1 MKVWKIFH
9 RSTRKT
15 RKSRG
20 WVMRHWGR
28 ERIEENLIRALRVAG
43 ILFFTL
49 IVVFPFYWMIVS
61 SFKPL
66 EELLLTPGNLGIDIR
81 NINLRAYQEV
91 LFDHGFLRYISNS
104 IYVSV
109 ITVLLSVAL
118 ATIGG
123 YAVTRLRFRGQGF
136 LSYSILVIYMF
147 PAIVLVIPLYVV
159 FAKMGLRDSVHV
171 LILVYL
177 AQTLP
182 VALYMLRSYFQN
194 LPVEI
199 EYAGL
204 SDGCTRW
211 GVIWRIVIPLSAPAL
226 ASVALYTFMIAWN
239 EFLFA
244 FMFLDTPEKFTL
256 SRGIVQLASSVHLSK
271 QLVMAASVMVTFP
284 VVFLFLLFERHL
296 VRGLTSGAMKG

>member
-1 MKVWKIFH
+1 MN
-9 RSTRKT
+9 
-15 RKSRG
+15 
-20 WVMRHWGR
+20 R
-28 ERIEENLIRALRVAG
+28 EHIETHVILFLRILG
-43 ILFFTL
+43 ILFF
-49 IVVFPFYWMIVS
+49 IVIVAFPFYWMVVS
-61 SFKPL
+61 SFKSL
-66 EELLLTPGNLGIDIR
+66 EEMLMNPANLGLNIQKIDFQ
-81 NINLRAYQEV
+81 AYYDV
-91 LFDHGFLRYISNS
+91 LFEHGFLRYISNS
-104 IYVSV
+104 VYVS
-109 ITVLLSVAL
+109 IATVLLSVSL

-123 YAVTRLRFRGQGF
+123 YAVTRLQFRGRIWM
-136 LSYSILVIYMF
+136 SSSILIIYMF

-159 FAKMGLRDSVHV
+159 FSKMGLRDSINV

-194 LPVEI
+194 IPVEM

-204 SDGCTRW
+204 TDGCTRL

-256 SRGIVQLASSVHLSK
+256 SRGVVQLSGSVHLSK
-271 QLVMAASVMVTFP
+271 QLVMAASVMVTIP
-284 VVFLFLLFERHL
+284 ILVLFLFFERHL
-296 VRGLTSGAMKG
+296 VRGLTAGAMKG

>member
-1 MKVWKIFH
+1 
-9 RSTRKT
+9 
-15 RKSRG
+15 
-20 WVMRHWGR
+20 MRQ
-28 ERIEENLIRALRVAG
+28 ERIEVAIIRILRIG
-43 ILFFTL
+43 GLLFFF
-49 IVVFPFYWMIVS
+49 VMVAFPFYWMLVS

-66 EELLLTPGNLGIDIR
+66 EELLLEPANLGLDIR
-81 NINLRAYQEV
+81 KIDFSAYYEV
-91 LFDHGFLRYISNS
+91 FFEHGFMRYISNS
-104 IYVSV
+104 IYVS
-109 ITVLLSVAL
+109 ILTVLLSVTL

-123 YAVTRLRFRGQGF
+123 YAVTRLRFRGRAF
-136 LSYSILVIYMF
+136 MSYSILVIYMF

-159 FAKMGLRDSVHV
+159 FSQMGLRDSIHV

-204 SDGCTRW
+204 IDGCSRF

-256 SRGIVQLASSVHLSK
+256 SRGVVQLAGSVHLSK
-271 QLVMAASVMVTFP
+271 QLVMAASVMVTVP
-284 VVFLFLLFERHL
+284 ILAVFLLFERHL
-296 VRGLTSGAMKG
+296 VRGLTAGAMKG

>member
-1 MKVWKIFH
+1 LA
-9 RSTRKT
+9 S
-15 RKSRG
+15 
-20 WVMRHWGR
+20 
-28 ERIEENLIRALRVAG
+28 ERIELAIIRILRIG
-43 ILFFTL
+43 GLLFFF
-49 IVVFPFYWMIVS
+49 VMVAFPFYWMVVS

-66 EELLLTPGNLGIDIR
+66 EELLLDPANLGLDIR
-81 NINLRAYQEV
+81 RIDFRAYYEV
-91 LFDHGFLRYISNS
+91 LFEHGFIRYISNS
-104 IYVSV
+104 VYVSI
-109 ITVLLSVAL
+109 ITVLFSVTL
-118 ATIGG
+118 ATVGG
-123 YAVTRLRFRGQGF
+123 YAATRLRFRGRAF
-136 LSYSILVIYMF
+136 MSYSILVIYMF

-159 FAKMGLRDSVHV
+159 FSHMGLRDSIHV

-199 EYAGL
+199 EYAGMT
-204 SDGCTRW
+204 DGCSRF

-256 SRGIVQLASSVHLSK
+256 SRGVVQLAGSVHLSK
-271 QLVMAASVMVTFP
+271 QLVMAASVMVTIP
-284 VVFLFLLFERHL
+284 ILVVFLLFERHL
-296 VRGLTSGAMKG
+296 VRGLTAGAMKG

>member
-1 MKVWKIFH
+1 M
-9 RSTRKT
+9 TC
-15 RKSRG
+15 
-20 WVMRHWGR
+20 WGR
-28 ERIEENLIRALRVAG
+28 ERMEETIIKILRVAG
-43 ILFFTL
+43 VLFFFV
-49 IVVFPFYWMIVS
+49 IVAFPFYWMVVS

-66 EELLLTPGNLGIDIR
+66 EELLLNPAHLGIDFGR
-81 NINLRAYQEV
+81 INLRTYREV

-104 IYVSV
+104 VYVSS
-109 ITVLLSVAL
+109 ITVILSVAL
-118 ATIGG
+118 ATMGG

-136 LSYSILVIYMF
+136 LSYSILVVYMF
-147 PAIVLVIPLYVV
+147 PAIVLVIPLYAV
-159 FAKMGLRDSVHV
+159 FSKMGLRDSIHM

-182 VALYMLRSYFQN
+182 VALYMLRSYFQS

-204 SDGCTRW
+204 TDGCTRW
-211 GVIWRIVIPLSAPAL
+211 GVIWRIIIPLSSPAL

-244 FMFLDTPEKFTL
+244 FMFLDSPEKFTL
-256 SRGIVQLASSVHLSK
+256 SRGVVQLASSVHLSK

-284 VVFLFLLFERHL
+284 IVILYLVFERHL
-296 VRGLTSGAMKG
+296 VRGLTAGAMKG